1 MNKDLNLR
9 PNTIKLLEKN
19 TGRTLFDI
27 NYSNIF
33 PDPLPRA
40 MIMKTKIK
48 RKEKQ
53 SKGSINK
60 MKRQEFL
67 SWLSRNESD

>member
-1 MNKDLNLR
+1 MNKGLNLR
-9 PNTIKLLEKN
+9 PNTIKLLEEN

-27 NYSNIF
+27 NHSNIF

-53 SKGSINK
+53 SKGKHKQNEK
-60 MKRQEFL
+60 TGVPVMAQQKRI
-67 SWLSRNESD
+67 